1 MAKDMTINTRP
12 TNFWR
17 LPIIASDLWED
28 LGDLMP
34 TSGTLNGLSVYE
46 DEKNVYVEAAVPGIN
61 PKDIDVTFEKG
72 VLWIKGETKEEER
85 KGKKYYRKASSTFS
99 YRVAV
104 PGDVDWKTEPSASAR
119 NGMMTV
125 TFMKSPKAQPKKI
138 NVKAN

>member
-1 MAKDMTINTRP
+1 MTKNTSINVVP

-34 TSGTLNGLSVYE
+34 TNGTINGLSVFE

-72 VLWIKGETKEEER
+72 VLWIKGETKAEE
-85 KGKKYYRKASSTFS
+85 KGKKYYRRASSNFS
-99 YRVAV
+99 YRVTV
-104 PGDVDWKTEPSASAR
+104 PGEVDWNTEPIATSK
-119 NGMMTV
+119 NGKMTV
-125 TFMKSPKAQPKKI
+125 TFSKSPKTQPKKI
-138 NVKAN
+138 AVKES